1 MASDISG
8 ARGHRAAGQKAGSA
22 IDWATLRWK
31 KRYGSLFPALGAC
44 DGNFDPLFD
53 SGNVGRGDRR
63 QPIILRLFAWL
74 ATFRFVLETLVV
86 EKDLLAG
93 SPNEWLGAIDAGDRS
108 VLKVRRLLSYDLL
121 RPAV

>member
-1 MASDISG
+1 
-8 ARGHRAAGQKAGSA
+8 
-22 IDWATLRWK
+22 
-31 KRYGSLFPALGAC
+31 LFTALGAC

-74 ATFRFVLETLVV
+74 AALRLVLETLVV
-86 EKDLLAG
+86 KEDLLAG
-93 SPNEWLGAIDAGDRS
+93 GPNEWLGAIDASDRS
-108 VLKVRRLLSYDLL
+108 VLKIRRLISYDLL